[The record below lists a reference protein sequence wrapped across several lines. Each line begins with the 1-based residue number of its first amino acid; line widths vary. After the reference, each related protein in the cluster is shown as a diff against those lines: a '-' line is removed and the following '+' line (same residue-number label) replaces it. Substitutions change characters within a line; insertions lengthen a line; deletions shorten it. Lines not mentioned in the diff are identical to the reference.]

1 MHILG
6 GGELEPEEGYN
17 HIPPLYEQ
25 YDTLHT
31 YMYTQYFKS
40 AVDLTSIYGSHCCVC
55 LALLQEFCKTLYVS
69 VLSSIFRKRFI
80 SFTKFY
86 CSFSLF

>member
-55 LALLQEFCKTLYVS
+55 LALLQEFCKTLYTVPCMHH
-69 VLSSIFRKRFI
+69 I
-80 SFTKFY
+80 
-86 CSFSLF
+86 